1 VSAQRY
7 SRPNLTDGRAAEA
20 VDYDGPNTS
29 PQVATGAPNAQHF
42 DRPPLSAGEQSP
54 SPSHMK
60 ASWEYPSEQGAPV
73 QLTYAQMQK
82 EHQRQALTRMHTHLS
97 RQFPEICPISM
108 EASPAAQPEH
118 HPVPPIAGISKGA
131 GPEPAPAAPVAASFK
146 AEPEDGADL
155 FADADVY
162 KGFKKMRKKL
172 GKKVLSGSMT
182 VDEARAK
189 MGRQFAQK
197 GSSDEAAAQ
206 KSVAPALSPSQSER
220 AIYQGPPLTS
230 DVIKAAV
237 REALHVETVP
247 LEAATIEAFD
257 PSPAI
262 EAAVTKAVTPLLE
275 KIQAQDTRLAETQR
289 VIDAI
294 ADQPDPG
301 TAAFSGLAFQ
311 PGIQKSRRPA
321 AVPDQA
327 EYAARAQEM
336 VRRNLQSTYSTHSNP
351 YVREAAGE
359 ALGKLGVEAAPMT

>member
-1 VSAQRY
+1 
-7 SRPNLTDGRAAEA
+7 
-20 VDYDGPNTS
+20 
-29 PQVATGAPNAQHF
+29 
-42 DRPPLSAGEQSP
+42 
-54 SPSHMK
+54 
-60 ASWEYPSEQGAPV
+60 
-73 QLTYAQMQK
+73 
-82 EHQRQALTRMHTHLS
+82 MHTHLS

-197 GSSDEAAAQ
+197 GSSEEEVQKAATAAPQAPLAAADL
-206 KSVAPALSPSQSER
+206 PAL
-220 AIYQGPPLTS
+220 
-230 DVIKAAV
+230 VKAAV
-237 REALHVETVP
+237 AEALQPVP
-247 LEAATIEAFD
+247 LEAVTVESFD